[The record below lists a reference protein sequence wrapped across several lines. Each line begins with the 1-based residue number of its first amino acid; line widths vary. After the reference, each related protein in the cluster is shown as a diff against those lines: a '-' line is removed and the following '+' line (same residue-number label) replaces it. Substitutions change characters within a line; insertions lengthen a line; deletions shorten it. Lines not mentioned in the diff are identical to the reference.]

1 MIVTMQK
8 VYVAVAAGDRGRLLD
23 GLADLGVM
31 HLQPVDPSLVKVDEP
46 TARARDAA
54 RRAMQIL
61 ASVESAGPRPSIAPA
76 QAVDEVMELSRRSA
90 EQISRLAALHR
101 QIEQLEPW
109 GDVRLEQLQALA
121 SAGVPLRFF
130 DVPREAIDQV
140 RAELVQEVATLPR
153 EHALVAAVDRAG
165 ALQIPEAAVELPLPA
180 RDRPSIRA
188 EAAHL
193 DATIKADA
201 ARLAQLAGLADDIRH
216 HLGQLEERA
225 AFMQADTGSL
235 VSGPLFAVQG
245 WMPANDV
252 ARLTQ
257 QLADSGITAA
267 VAAMDAADDE
277 TPPTLVR
284 PPRWAKPI
292 QGLMTMLGL
301 DPGYRETDVSVAF
314 MIALPIFAAIL
325 IGDAGYGL
333 LFLLAPVLLYRK
345 TVAKMGRDMTHLIMI
360 IGVTTMIWG
369 CLTSSFFG
377 INFLKLLTG
386 RGALIEVSMGSEAMR
401 FMMLLSF
408 TIGVL
413 HLSLAQLWRAALIF
427 PSLQFLCK
435 VGWAIFLWGMYGVV
449 RMVVLQ
455 APFNTGTPWPYLLIA
470 GGALAIIFTSPSRN
484 IFRMV
489 LVGLANF
496 PLAGIGTFSDIMSY
510 VRLMAIGLAGA
521 VLASN
526 FNELGTSAG
535 PIFLIPIVLFGH
547 ALNIGLAMIALFAH
561 GVRLN
566 VLEFSNNFGMEW
578 SGHPYRP
585 FERTSQ

>member
-8 VYVAVAAGDRGRLLD
+8 VYVAAAAGDRGKLLEA
-23 GLADLGVM
+23 LADLGVM

-54 RRAMQIL
+54 RRALQIL
-61 ASVESAGPRPSIAPA
+61 TSVEPAGPRPTLSPA
-76 QAVDEVMELSRRSA
+76 QAVDEVVELSRRSA
-90 EQISRLAALHR
+90 EQISRLATLHR

-130 DVPREAIDQV
+130 DLPREALGQIQ
-140 RAELVQEVATLPR
+140 AELVEEIAPLPR
-153 EHALVAAVDRAG
+153 QHVLAVAVDRAG
-165 ALQIPEAAVELPLPA
+165 ALQVPAEAVELPLPT
-180 RDRPSIRA
+180 RDRPSIRD
-188 EAAHL
+188 EAARV
-193 DATIKADA
+193 DTAIKADA
-201 ARLAQLAGLADDIRH
+201 SRLAQLAQLTQDIRR

-245 WMPANDV
+245 WMPASDV

-257 QLADSGITAA
+257 RLADAGIAVA

-292 QGLMTMLGL
+292 QGLMAMLGL

-314 MIALPIFAAIL
+314 MIALPIFAAML

-333 LFLLAPVLLYRK
+333 LFLLVPILLYRK
-345 TVAKMGRDMTHLIMI
+345 TVAKMGRDMTHLIMV
-360 IGVTTMIWG
+360 IGGLTIVWG
-369 CLTSSFFG
+369 ILTSSFFG
-377 INFLKLLTG
+377 VDFL
-386 RGALIEVSMGSEAMR
+386 ALAGLPKPIEVSIDDQAMR
-401 FMMLLSF
+401 FMMRLSF
-408 TIGVL
+408 TIGAL
-413 HLSLAQLWRAALIF
+413 YLSLAQVWRGALMF
-427 PSLQFLCK
+427 PDLRALCK
-435 VGWAIFLWGMYGVV
+435 FGWAIFLWGMYGVV
-449 RMVVLQ
+449 CLVVLHT
-455 APFNTGTPWPYLLIA
+455 PFGWDTPWPYCLIV
-470 GGALAIIFTSPSRN
+470 GAFLAISFTSPSGN
-484 IFRMV
+484 V
-489 LVGLANF
+489 LAILLKGLANF
-496 PLAGIGTFSDIMSY
+496 PLAMLGTFSDVMSF
-510 VRLMAIGLAGA
+510 VRLMAVGLAGA
-521 VLASN
+521 VLAAK
-526 FNELGTSAG
+526 FNELGASAG
-535 PIFLIPIVLFGH
+535 PIALVPIVIFGH
-547 ALNIGLAMIALFAH
+547 ALNIGLTMIAIFAH

-585 FERTSQ
+585 FTRTTQ